1 MQSEIRSFASGATS
15 EAPQAWPKW
24 RDRLPSP
31 RLEGGRRLR
40 PNQPTGNAPLIS
52 YITVVRNAAGSIQRT
67 IDSVSEQ
74 SSPHC
79 EHIVVDGA
87 STDATLEIL
96 IRNQDRIA
104 YFVSEPDAGFYQGLN
119 KAISLAAGDLI
130 CVLNADDWLEPRAAE
145 EILSIHKGSSDAAL
159 YLTAARSHY
168 GWLARKWLPKTVRPA
183 SWVSCADVCHN
194 AIYASREAFQKTGPF
209 REDLKIA
216 ADFDWIMR
224 AFQAGCRFDYSDYE
238 TVHYVHGGMSNDT
251 RAHAMECLL
260 VLTTKFPDLEDTDAK
275 SLIGL
280 FYPFRHHVEDVVA
293 WRPAAPR
300 EFVEESLAKYAKHGA
315 LQRVIRDAVEN
326 HDACLS
332 NSRERMRRAIHPLKR
347 WIRSALLH
355 GRRNPVEVR

>member
-31 RLEGGRRLR
+31 QLEGGRRLH
-40 PNQPTGNAPLIS
+40 PNKSTEKAPLIS

-74 SSPHC
+74 SYPHC

-96 IRNQDRIA
+96 VRNQDRIA
-104 YFVSEPDAGFYQGLN
+104 YFASEPDTGFYQGLN

-145 EILSIHKGSSDAAL
+145 EVLAIHKGSRDAAL

-168 GWLARKWLPKTVRPA
+168 GRLARKWHPKTVRSA
-183 SWVSCADVCHN
+183 SWVACADVCHN
-194 AIYASREAFQKTGPF
+194 GIYASREAFQKTGPF

-224 AFQAGCRFDYSDYE
+224 AFDAGCLFDYSDHE

-251 RAHAMECLL
+251 RAHAMECLM
-260 VLTTKFPDLEDTDAK
+260 VLRTRFPELEGADAK
-275 SLIGL
+275 GLLGL
-280 FYPFRHHVEDVVA
+280 FYPFRHHVEDLFV
-293 WRPAAPR
+293 WRPAEPR
-300 EFVEESLAKYAKHGA
+300 EFVEKSLAKYAKHDA
-315 LQRVIRDAVEN
+315 LQRVICDAVRN
-326 HDACLS
+326 HDACLN
-332 NSRERMRRAIHPLKR
+332 NSRERMRRAVHPLKR

-355 GRRNPVEVR
+355 GKRKPLEAR

>member
-40 PNQPTGNAPLIS
+40 PNQPTGNAPIIS
-52 YITVVRNAAGSIQRT
+52 CITVVRNAADSIQRT
-67 IDSVSEQ
+67 IDSVTGQ

-96 IRNQDRIA
+96 IRNQHQIA
-104 YFVSEPDAGFYQGLN
+104 YFASEPDAGFYQGLN

-130 CVLNADDWLEPRAAE
+130 CVLNAYDWLEPRAAE
-145 EILSIHKGSSDAAL
+145 EVLSIYKGSSDAAL

-168 GWLARKWLPKTVRPA
+168 GWLARKWLPKTVQPA
-183 SWVSCADVCHN
+183 SWVACADVCHN
-194 AIYASREAFQKTGPF
+194 AIYATREAFEKTGPF

-216 ADFDWIMR
+216 ADFEWIMR
-224 AFQAGCRFDYSDYE
+224 AFDAGCLFDYSDHE

-251 RAHAMECLL
+251 RAHAMECLM
-260 VLTTKFPDLEDTDAK
+260 VLRTRFPELEDSDAK
-275 SLIGL
+275 SLVGL